1 MLIMPLAGTFAGR
14 YGERAFMI
22 AGLALQAIGL
32 GWVAA
37 IAAPGMSYPEF
48 GVALALAGLGIS
60 LVFPVVANVVL
71 GSVPPEEAGV
81 ASGTNSTMRE
91 RGGVFGVA
99 LLAAVFSGPHVYSSP
114 HAFVGGLHDALWVG
128 AGLSALAIIAAL
140 FTPARVSP
148 DRVPDPATPALQ
160 PA

>member
-1 MLIMPLAGTFAGR
+1 
-14 YGERAFMI
+14 
-22 AGLALQAIGL
+22 
-32 GWVAA
+32 
-37 IAAPGMSYPEF
+37 
-48 GVALALAGLGIS
+48 
-60 LVFPVVANVVL
+60 VFPVVTNVVL

-91 RGGVFGVA
+91 VGGVFGVA

-114 HAFVGGLHDALWVG
+114 HAFVGGLQSAPWVG
-128 AGLSALAIIAAL
+128 AGLSAVGIVAAL

-148 DRVPDPATPALQ
+148 GRSTETATPALQ